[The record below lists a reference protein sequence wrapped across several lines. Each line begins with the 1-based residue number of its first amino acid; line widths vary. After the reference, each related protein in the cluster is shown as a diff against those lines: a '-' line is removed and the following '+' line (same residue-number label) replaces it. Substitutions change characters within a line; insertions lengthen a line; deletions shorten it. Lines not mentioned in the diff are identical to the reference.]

1 MPYDFKDS
9 KNKLKKETEIAV
21 EQKAL
26 EEEQIKSEKLVALT
40 FWRPF
45 CSSIL
50 IIFLFYLFVFKV
62 LNMEN
67 LYANFGLWL
76 YLSYPSISI
85 IAEILFTKK
94 VRYRYY
100 EGTLYVG
107 NTKYERG
114 EIKKAAITEYSP
126 YYCKNS
132 FFRIPAVNFAGY
144 REYYVNLTPVKGKP
158 EAFFFLCSKDSA
170 QNFMG
175 FLYKHKIPYGIVEK
189 EFRKL
194 FFYY

>member
-1 MPYDFKDS
+1 MPYDFEAS
-9 KNKLKKETEIAV
+9 KNKLKKETEIAA
-21 EQKAL
+21 EQKAF
-26 EEEQIKSEKLVALT
+26 EDEKIQTEKFVTLN
-40 FWRPF
+40 FWHPL

-50 IIFLFYLFVFKV
+50 IMFLFYLIVFDV
-62 LNMEN
+62 LTLPNI
-67 LYANFGLWL
+67 YANLGLWL
-76 YLSYPSISI
+76 YLSYPSVSI

-94 VRYRYY
+94 VKYRYY

-107 NTKYERG
+107 DTKYERG
-114 EIKKAAITEYSP
+114 DIKKAAITEYSP

-132 FFRIPAVNFAGY
+132 LFRIPAVNFAGY

-158 EAFFFLCSKDSA
+158 EAFFFLCNKDSA
-170 QNFMG
+170 EKFMT
-175 FLYKHKIPYGIVEK
+175 FLYKHNIPYGIVEK